1 MSPVKTVIPVILI
14 AAMIVFSDAVQSPTA
29 SPKAAKSPAPATPPP
44 ATSPAPASGG
54 SPPSP
59 SPAADSPNSI
69 SGPPSEAPAPAGN
82 GAAAVRFS
90 VAGSLAVGLAA
101 AVVGGVL
108 VM

>member
-1 MSPVKTVIPVILI
+1 MSPAKTVIPVILI
-14 AAMIVFSDAVQSPTA
+14 AAMIVFSDAAQSPT
-29 SPKAAKSPAPATPPP
+29 
-44 ATSPAPASGG
+44 TSPAPANGG

-90 VAGSLAVGLAA
+90 VAGSLAVGLVAV
-101 AVVGGVL
+101 VVGGVL